1 MIFRIAF
8 GLARNPAPEHRWR
21 RVVAPVSAAVFMLLV
36 LAGSSVVVMLEREE
50 DRTMRRT
57 ALLATEPSPTDLD
70 IVEGE
75 DVWSGE
81 QFPVVWIEPAGDG
94 IPVLPPGM
102 ERLPEPGQAVVSPAL
117 DRSASRHRELAARY
131 PDRLVLG
138 TGGIRN
144 EDELF
149 AYVRAPEDRTL
160 SGDLA
165 GNLSGDTQALRVR
178 AFGSPTGAGSYG
190 LDSVSWPLPIGAVVE
205 GVFGFLV
212 LPGLMVLTVGLSTA
226 SGVRDRRFEVLRW
239 IGVPGRRLAALAV
252 LETLILAVPG
262 LVAAVVLWGVVS
274 PRLGWVPLADHD
286 AVYGDLAL
294 PWWLLA
300 AESGASIAL
309 IGLVSVVATTATSG
323 RRRRGAT
330 NPRPV
335 ARRAELTPLRAA
347 PLGLA
352 LALFVLGSLIGG
364 PMGGTLNLIGILATL
379 VGVPLVFPGV
389 LRAAGAALGRLES
402 VPMQVAGRNLEWD
415 PRRTARPFLGVAA
428 IVVIALSASGYL
440 AFLNHVE
447 AWPLPTGE
455 TSAVFVEWLD
465 PHPEDHDRLA
475 DAMGAGLVVPLR
487 EGEHTHAEHRHT
499 HGDTMFVGA
508 ACSRIAPYF
517 SGATCDPDAPFE
529 LPAAT
534 EQRLAEALAPAAHG
548 PGTEIRLAPES
559 EVADGASALVLGNAS
574 PTSLESRVRG
584 AATRTLLA
592 PYVYGGYSGGI
603 QQSPLVAWIDAGII
617 AAVVSLAL
625 GCFLSLV
632 DRLLSTRKHRNHL
645 LNLGASPHLIASL
658 EAWRF
663 IVPFGAVF
671 FVSFVSGL
679 AICMLMVG
687 GPDGISMPW
696 RGIGITLGTAV
707 VIGLVGTVSVAFFSA
722 RSIRENPE

>member
-1 MIFRIAF
+1 MILRIAF

-21 RVVAPVSAAVFMLLV
+21 RVVAPISAAVFMLLV
-36 LAGSSVVVMLEREE
+36 FAGSSVVVMLQREE
-50 DRTMRRT
+50 SRTVQR
-57 ALLATEPSPTDLD
+57 AAILASEPSPTDLK
-70 IVEGE
+70 IVALDDMWG
-75 DVWSGE
+75 GE
-81 QFPVVWIEPAGDG
+81 QFPVVWIEVAGDG
-94 IPVLPPGM
+94 TPVLPPGM
-102 ERLPEPGQAVVSPAL
+102 ARLPKPGQAVVSPGL
-117 DRSASRHRELAARY
+117 NRLASRHPDLASRY
-131 PDRLVLG
+131 PNPVVLG
-138 TGGIRN
+138 AQGIRN

-149 AYVRAPEDRTL
+149 AYVRFPEGR
-160 SGDLA
+160 SVPGDLA
-165 GNLSGDTQALRVR
+165 GDISNDTRAVRVN
-178 AFGSPTGAGSYG
+178 AFGSSSGPAYG
-190 LDSVSWPLPIGAVVE
+190 LDAISLPLSIGSVVV
-205 GVFGFLV
+205 GVFGFLG
-212 LPGLMVLTVGLSTA
+212 LPGMIVLIVGLSAA
-226 SGVRDRRFEVLRW
+226 SGLRDRRFEVMRW

-603 QQSPLVAWIDAGII
+603 QQSPLVAWIHAGVI
-617 AAVVSLAL
+617 AAVISLAL

-645 LNLGASPHLIASL
+645 LNLGASPHRIASL